1 MFEKNLAA
9 QGCLGKKFR
18 FEKMF
23 FPRHFQLLTVFNHQ
37 GDSFF
42 KIKFEFEF
50 FKSEFFFSKSDLN
63 FFPLE

>member
-42 KIKFEFEF
+42 QNQI
-50 FKSEFFFSKSDLN
+50 
-63 FFPLE
+63 